1 MKLLKN
7 NMKLLSNLNN
17 DQDIILKSLE
27 ELKKTF
33 IHCLIFSS
41 IINILSLALPIYSMQ
56 VLDRVLGSSSIETLI
71 FLSIIIFVCVI
82 VMNAITN
89 IRDYAFYYAEKSFE
103 KKLSKITFEQNIHD
117 SFKVNIGS
125 QYIKDLSV
133 IKSFISSPYLA
144 LIFDLPW
151 VIVFLATIFYINWI
165 PGILVSVASIVFCIF
180 AFFNHKILKK
190 DNEQINDLQI
200 KIGQKLELLLR
211 NSEVAIAM
219 GMIENLSNRYN
230 EDSNQLKELEKKLK
244 TKSKTIAIILKNVR
258 YTVQILI
265 TFISAILII
274 KGKMSSG
281 GMIAISTL
289 ASKVLAPFDAS
300 AGIFQSLINVKK
312 SYQRLKVALKKSNN
326 FEERIELPDP
336 KGDVQFDSVI
346 HLPQNNNAPII
357 RNISFIVLSG
367 EIIGIIGK
375 SGSGKTTISRLITG
389 VIEPTRGRVMI
400 DSAPIDFWNKSSLG
414 KFIGYLPQDVELF
427 HASIKDNIA
436 KMNKDV
442 RDEDIIE
449 AAKFA
454 GVHELILSL
463 PQGYETHVGNVNI
476 SAGQRQRIALARCFY
491 GSPKIV
497 VLDEPNSNLDA
508 EGENSLLETL
518 LKAKNA
524 KITVFVVSHKPSIL
538 KVTDRIMVIDG
549 GEIKVFDDKKKVI
562 ENFSAKS

>member
-1 MKLLKN
+1 
-7 NMKLLSNLNN
+7 
-17 DQDIILKSLE
+17 
-27 ELKKTF
+27 
-33 IHCLIFSS
+33 
-41 IINILSLALPIYSMQ
+41 
-56 VLDRVLGSSSIETLI
+56 
-71 FLSIIIFVCVI
+71 
-82 VMNAITN
+82 MNAVTN

-103 KKLSKITFEQNIHD
+103 NKLSKITFEQNIRD
-117 SFKVNIGS
+117 SFKANIGS
-125 QYIKDLSV
+125 QYIKDLNV

-165 PGILVSVASIVFCIF
+165 PGILITVASIVFCIF

-200 KIGQKLELLLR
+200 KMGQKLELLLR

-230 EDSNQLKELEKKLK
+230 EDAIQLKELEKKLK
-244 TKSKTIAIILKNVR
+244 AKSKTIAIILKNIR
-258 YTVQILI
+258 YSVQILI

-300 AGIFQSLINVKK
+300 AGIFQSIVNIKK
-312 SYQRLKVALKKSNN
+312 SYQRLKIALQKNIN
-326 FEERIELPDP
+326 IDNRIELPEP

-346 HLPQNNNAPII
+346 HLPQNNNVPII
-357 RNISFIVLSG
+357 RNISFIVLAG

-389 VIEPTRGRVMI
+389 IIEPSRGKVMI
-400 DSAPIDFWNKSSLG
+400 DSAPIEFWNKNTLG

-427 HASIKDNIA
+427 HATVKDNIA

-442 RDEDIIE
+442 KDEDIIE

-491 GSPKIV
+491 GNPKIV

-524 KITVFVVSHKPSIL
+524 KITVFIVSHKPSVL